1 MVIARVRRTLLERGL
16 IAPGMRVLAA
26 CSGGPDSGAMLFAL
40 QRLSSELGFTLEA
53 ASVDHGLREG
63 AKADLATAGA
73 QAAAAGVRFH
83 ALQVSVTGSASLQ
96 AEARAARYGA
106 LLRLAS
112 HIGAARIAVGHTLD
126 DQAETVVLRI
136 LRGSGVLGLRGI
148 DPSRPDGVIRPLID
162 CRRAE
167 VAAFAQRHCP
177 EIASDPSNADRRFGR
192 SRVRADVLPVLQRED
207 RAIVEHLADLAEEAR
222 ALSASLR
229 PTAEALL
236 AASIQAD
243 DIIDVS
249 TWASSPASIRRL
261 ALRIWL
267 ERATG
272 EEPRRSHLAA
282 VDRAMTAAG
291 EVWLSAG
298 WMVRSAGNGRLQLGR
313 DRLPR

>member
-1 MVIARVRRTLLERGL
+1 MIARVRRTLLDRGL

-26 CSGGPDSGAMLFAL
+26 CSGGPDSGAMLVAL
-40 QRLSSELGFTLEA
+40 RRLSSELGFSLEA

-63 AKADLATAGA
+63 AKVDLATARA
-73 QAAAAGVRFH
+73 QAAAAGVPFH
-83 ALQVSVTGSASLQ
+83 ALQVSVPGSASLQ

-106 LLRLAS
+106 LLGLAA
-112 HIGAARIAVGHTLD
+112 HIGAARIAVGHTRD
-126 DQAETVVLRI
+126 DQAETVMLRI
-136 LRGSGVLGLRGI
+136 LRGSGLLGLRGI

-177 EIASDPSNADRRFGR
+177 EIASDPSNVDQRFGR
-192 SRVRADVLPVLQRED
+192 SRVRADVLPLLERED
-207 RAIVEHLADLAEEAR
+207 PAIVEHLADLAEEAR
-222 ALSASLR
+222 ALSAALR
-229 PTAEALL
+229 PNAEALL
-236 AASIQAD
+236 ALSIQAN

-272 EEPRRSHLAA
+272 EALRRSHLAA
-282 VDRAMTAAG
+282 VDRATSAPG
-291 EVWLSAG
+291 EIWLSAG
-298 WMVRSAGNGRLQLGR
+298 WVVRSAGNGRLQLAR
-313 DRLPR
+313 SRLAR

>member
-1 MVIARVRRTLLERGL
+1 MIARVRRTLLERGL

-26 CSGGPDSGAMLFAL
+26 CSGGPDSGAMLVAL

-63 AKADLATAGA
+63 AKADLATARA

-83 ALQVSVTGSASLQ
+83 ALRVNVTGGASLQ
-96 AEARAARYGA
+96 AQARQARYRA
-106 LLRLAS
+106 LLELAS
-112 HIGAARIAVGHTLD
+112 HIGAARIAVGHTRD

-136 LRGSGVLGLRGI
+136 LRGSGLLGLRGI

-192 SRVRADVLPVLQRED
+192 SRVRAEVLPVLERED
-207 RAIVEHLADLAEEAR
+207 AAIVDHLAELAEEAR
-222 ALSASLR
+222 ALSEALR
-229 PTAEALL
+229 PSAEALL
-236 AASIQAD
+236 ALSVQAD

-249 TWASSPASIRRL
+249 TWESSPASIRRL

-282 VDRAMTAAG
+282 VDRATSAPG
-291 EVWLSAG
+291 EIWLSAG
-298 WMVRSAGNGRLQLGR
+298 WVVRSAGNGQLQLDR
-313 DRLPR
+313 DRQAR